1 MEIGALV
8 YQQDTDR
15 MDIRFSPNRYYGG
28 LRCGDTFDVRINR
41 KWIPTRIELG
51 RTWFLVGIKTDDLV
65 GLDPLILWTIP
76 FCIPGRL
83 CANCI
88 HGTNAPKRQL
98 HLWNAY
104 L

>member
-41 KWIPTRIELG
+41 KWVPTRIELG
-51 RTWFLVGIKTDDLV
+51 RTWFLVGIKTNDLV
-65 GLDPLILWTIP
+65 GLVVRI
-76 FCIPGRL
+76 
-83 CANCI
+83 
-88 HGTNAPKRQL
+88 
-98 HLWNAY
+98 
-104 L
+104 